1 MGSRSK
7 MYHLEPEIKELLTI
21 NNFKEDFSTNDFI
34 EAISS
39 TLMERMKKDS
49 GKVVLDPKPFVRTFE
64 QVLEELQQLRI
75 RVQHQCDE
83 LELGTQK
90 AEQQYKQNIVNMQDA
105 FKDVYQSYDSLE
117 TRIGDVGKT
126 AVRIGEQLETL
137 DKQRSRAT
145 ESRDVIEYY
154 MEFQDAGYSER
165 LDILYYESGDEGQFK
180 AASLARRLNSAAKE
194 VKNDTKARVGI
205 EKFCERFE
213 KEMLEEFDK
222 AYREGDPRVMAHC
235 ARVLFE
241 FNGGS
246 SCVQTYVNQHEFFI
260 SNMQTS
266 DLSERVSS
274 EDDAALSNPFIP
286 PPEVDTSLINLY
298 DEIRTTVQ
306 REVAIIS
313 AVFPQPALVIQVF
326 LQRIFAQSIQDQ
338 VETLLSRAQNISN
351 LAYLRTLASIH
362 AATKQLVDSLK
373 VYCEKARVQSTTNDD
388 TGLVSVASSEETLDR
403 CMDDLFVPYT
413 EGNRYLYK
421 EKACLNELFGGM
433 ITEFLNFMQQYKKT
447 SARNQSVLTRTLNQI
462 SASTTSTI
470 LSPSSFT
477 ESEHPSPISATSAH
491 GLDFPNTTTSAQQM
505 QSNLIKVDD
514 SGFYLISPEAILR
527 IIQIHSE
534 AILRCVELMNAQEL
548 SMSVKQL
555 YDILLDFVGSKYLDI
570 VLDEIYDELGGK
582 TEPDLVCFPV
592 ISAST
597 NISQLLQRHF
607 QTAVVPLVIGT
618 PSVHRDSLVNKNK
631 FLSTLETKV
640 NSVVTRSIEAI
651 TYWLNETLAKQKK
664 NDFRPKDE
672 EVVMMS
678 NGTMPCVYSVEFL
691 TKIYRAAIK
700 TLQGKN
706 LESYLLNV
714 GSEFH
719 SLLVEH
725 FKKYY
730 VTPTGGLLVTKDIA
744 KYQEVIMMFKIPTLN
759 DRFEMLRQLGNIF
772 VVKPEILR
780 SILSE
785 GYLARLEPNVLYPYL
800 EKRADFKTARLDRI
814 LGISVDENGSTG
826 STSHTNQREQRTNQ
840 RRSLFVNDNRV
851 LREMMN
857 TYSNKNDFLS
867 SFHLT

>member
-1 MGSRSK
+1 MDQ
-7 MYHLEPEIKELLTI
+7 ME
-21 NNFKEDFSTNDFI
+21 NN
-34 EAISS
+34 
-39 TLMERMKKDS
+39 S

-64 QVLEELQQLRI
+64 HVLEELQQLRV

-83 LELGTQK
+83 LESGTQK
-90 AEQQYKQNIVNMQDA
+90 AEQHYKKNIIDMQGA
-105 FKDVYQSYDSLE
+105 FKDVYQSYDGLE
-117 TRIGDVGKT
+117 SRIGDVGKT

-145 ESRDVIEYY
+145 ESRDVIEYF
-154 MEFQDAGYSER
+154 MEFQETGYSER
-165 LDILYYESGDEGQFK
+165 LDILSYESGDEGQFK
-180 AASLARRLNSAAKE
+180 AASLARRLNAAAKD
-194 VKNDTKARVGI
+194 VDNNDKARMGI

-213 KEMLEEFDK
+213 KEVLEEFDK
-222 AYREGDPRVMAHC
+222 AYREGDPRIMAHC

-260 SNMQTS
+260 SNMQAS
-266 DLSERVSS
+266 DLSDRESS

-286 PPEVDTSLINLY
+286 PPEVDTSLVNLY
-298 DEIRTTVQ
+298 DDIRITVR
-306 REVAIIS
+306 REVEIIS
-313 AVFPQPALVIQVF
+313 AVFPQPAVVIQVF

-338 VETLLSRAQNISN
+338 VEMLLLRAQNIST
-351 LAYLRTLASIH
+351 LAYLRTLASTH
-362 AATKQLVDSLK
+362 AATKRLVDSLK
-373 VYCEKARVQSTTNDD
+373 AYCDRELIKPSNADD
-388 TGLVSVASSEETLDR
+388 TRLVSVASSEETLDR

-421 EKACLNELFGGM
+421 EKACLAELFGNM

-447 SARNQSVLTRTLNQI
+447 SARNHSVLTRTLNQI
-462 SASTTSTI
+462 SSSTSSNI
-470 LSPSSFT
+470 LSPSFT
-477 ESEHPSPISATSAH
+477 DADQPSPLSATGTNPFDITRTDS
-491 GLDFPNTTTSAQQM
+491 PQSI
-505 QSNLIKVDD
+505 QSNLVKVDD
-514 SGFYLISPEAILR
+514 SGFYLISADAILR
-527 IIQIHSE
+527 IIKIHSE
-534 AILRCVELMNAQEL
+534 AILRCVELTSPQEISL
-548 SMSVKQL
+548 SVKQL
-555 YDILLDFVGSKYLDI
+555 YDILLDFIGSKYLDI
-570 VLDEIYDELGGK
+570 VLDEIYDELGNK

-597 NISQLLQRHF
+597 DISQLLQRHF
-607 QTAVVPLVIGT
+607 QTAVVPLIVGA
-618 PSVHRDSLVNKNK
+618 PSVHRDSLASKNK
-631 FLSTLETKV
+631 FLATLESKV
-640 NSVVTRSIEAI
+640 NYVVSRSIEAI
-651 TYWLNETLAKQKK
+651 IYWLTDILSRQKK

-678 NGTMPCVYSVEFL
+678 NGTMPCVYCVEFL
-691 TKIYRAAIK
+691 TKIYRSAIK

-744 KYQEVIMMFKIPTLN
+744 KYQEVIQMFKIPTLN

-814 LGISVDENGSTG
+814 LGIAMDENNGGNTNTGGSSGG
-826 STSHTNQREQRTNQ
+826 SSRDQKATQ
-840 RRSLFVNDNRV
+840 RRSLFVNDNKV
-851 LREMMN
+851 LKEMMKN
-857 TYSNKNDFLS
+857 YSSNKDFLS
-867 SFHLT
+867 SFNLT